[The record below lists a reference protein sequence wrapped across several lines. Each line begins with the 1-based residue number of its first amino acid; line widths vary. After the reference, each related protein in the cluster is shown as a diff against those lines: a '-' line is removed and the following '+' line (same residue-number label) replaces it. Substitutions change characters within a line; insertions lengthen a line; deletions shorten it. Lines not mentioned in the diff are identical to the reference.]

1 MTVVQPMLSLWDDD
15 ETVTAPPRPVPRAA
29 HEDRVLADSSDRIAW
44 LRARSQGITATDV
57 ARLSSPRAVQ
67 AVVLD
72 KLYGN
77 GFGGNA
83 YTDHGRA
90 REPEIAR
97 WVLDEHGIAP
107 SSRLF
112 HAAQQRRHLATPDG
126 VVVRDDGRV
135 ELCEIKTTKKA
146 WSSIPRTYLRQV
158 FWQQYVLGAE
168 RTLVVWEQHLDFVP
182 VDDVPCADGS
192 IATTT
197 RSTDSST
204 SPIACSTP
212 SPGRLPSTPSHPDG
226 GPTCRRPTTR
236 CTDSAAGHGGRPPPP
251 DLDAEPAPGRRRDSL
266 RASDTDETR
275 PTHVRSLLVATTR
288 LLCTA
293 HHQSRGER

>member
-1 MTVVQPMLSLWDDD
+1 MSVVQPMLSLWDDD
-15 ETVTAPPRPVPRAA
+15 ETLAAPPPAPRRPA
-29 HEDRVLADSSDRIAW
+29 HELRVLADSTDRIAW
-44 LRARSQGITATDV
+44 LRARSRGITATDV

-97 WVLDEHGIAP
+97 WVLSEHRIAP
-107 SSRLF
+107 SSKLF
-112 HAAQQRRHLATPDG
+112 HAHEQQRHLATPDG
-126 VVVRDDGRV
+126 VAVRDDGTV

-146 WSSIPRTYLRQV
+146 WTSIPRSYLRQV

-182 VDDVPCADGS
+182 VDSVPQCRWVDRDDDEIHRLVGLADTVLDTL
-192 IATTT
+192 A
-197 RSTDSST
+197 RQALVD
-204 SPIACSTP
+204 PFA
-212 SPGRLPSTPSHPDG
+212 PGVR
-226 GPTCRRPTTR
+226 
-236 CTDSAAGHGGRPPPP
+236 AYEPPPYDP
-251 DLDAEPAPGRRRDSL
+251 L
-266 RASDTDETR
+266 R
-275 PTHVRSLLVATTR
+275 
-288 LLCTA
+288 
-293 HHQSRGER
+293 